1 MSKNNLKKKRESGP
15 FNFSPLQ
22 YTQNSLKICKCS
34 WKAVELI
41 SSSGTSLM
49 KVCKRKLKNL
59 QKGCSRT
66 NSFSFTWP
74 YIVDPFSCTVYL
86 FLIHCAICRA
96 GYCSILS
103 LFNPTI
109 HQKVGRDNQWINN
122 YTAKR
127 EKAGDLYFVTIHSQ
141 SKRRVMLVSG

>member
-1 MSKNNLKKKRESGP
+1 MQLEGCRINFIIWDLFNES
-15 FNFSPLQ
+15 
-22 YTQNSLKICKCS
+22 
-34 WKAVELI
+34 
-41 SSSGTSLM
+41 
-49 KVCKRKLKNL
+49 L
-59 QKGCSRT
+59 QKKTEESSKRVQQDEIR
-66 NSFSFTWP
+66 SFSFTWP

-109 HQKVGRDNQWINN
+109 HQKAGRDNQWINN